1 MGNKYAN
8 YTEKELEELFDSI
21 YENNFEIMPPEESLD
36 YYELN
41 AELMSATMLESIEI
55 LENYI
60 ENNKED

>member
-8 YTEKELEELFDSI
+8 YTEKELEEVFDSL